1 MAVKR
6 KSRGSRKPRRSSRS
20 SRRSTKLVD
29 PSAKRV
35 GSPHEEHI
43 RGLGSYCNVCG
54 YIDDANPSDP
64 LIRKWHS
71 DSFGDSRRPSHRRH
85 GNAVPQ
91 FNRGEEVTVIR
102 PTRMD
107 IGRGKQ
113 MYQPG
118 SIYGTISQ
126 LTPSAAL
133 VFWYQHPNAP
143 TWHNFED
150 LKHTGGQ
157 QLFTAPRPTRY
168 ASLGYAHVE
177 PKLWRLFDITGSRP
191 KATGPHYRTRT
202 ELMGDLDRYADESGH
217 ADESRRAR

>member
-71 DSFGDSRRPSHRRH
+71 DSFGDSRRPS
-85 GNAVPQ
+85 Q
-91 FNRGEEVTVIR
+91 W
-102 PTRMD
+102 
-107 IGRGKQ
+107 
-113 MYQPG
+113 
-118 SIYGTISQ
+118 S
-126 LTPSAAL
+126 
-133 VFWYQHPNAP
+133 
-143 TWHNFED
+143 
-150 LKHTGGQ
+150 
-157 QLFTAPRPTRY
+157 
-168 ASLGYAHVE
+168 
-177 PKLWRLFDITGSRP
+177 LWRCEECGAEF
-191 KATGPHYRTRT
+191 ATPPDPEAAGVAARLSPPPP
-202 ELMGDLDRYADESGH
+202 
-217 ADESRRAR
+217 SRRA

>member
-150 LKHTGGQ
+150 SEAHRRSAALYGASADT
-157 QLFTAPRPTRY
+157 LRVAWLRPRG
-168 ASLGYAHVE
+168 AEAVE
-177 PKLWRLFDITGSRP
+177 AVRHHRLAAESNGPALPNENGADGRP
-191 KATGPHYRTRT
+191 RSVR
-202 ELMGDLDRYADESGH
+202 
-217 ADESRRAR
+217 